1 MKQIKCSQR
10 MLSLL
15 IGSLIA
21 VQSGTAQTAS
31 NDDDELL
38 MFVEVSQP
46 KPAVKS
52 TPKAK
57 AVSADEMAQKLA
69 MRSQSLVSP
78 TPSAQKPPVQAP
90 APRSVPVA
98 SSQTLLASVP
108 AAKSSAPS
116 LVSPAPAATAIVTT
130 PAPIRQAAAPTPVPQ
145 RQLLGEMSR
154 TESNLTS
161 SAGSSELPVFRPATS
176 APQLTTLTQNVEPA
190 LTPEPRLSVARA
202 PQTVVQASPGEL
214 ELRNIFYSAVMT
226 ALQRSPQVRSTQLQ
240 IEAAKEDVSNVKGQ
254 RWPQVDVTSNSRR
267 YEFGKGNRNASDS
280 NMPAFGVN
288 VATNLIDFGQ
298 TSNTIKSKEYTVK
311 AAGYQNTAQMEDLA
325 WQVSNGLVELSKQR
339 LVIEMSKQ
347 YVARMQE
354 LVTMLSG
361 IVSADQGRRSELTQA
376 KGRFLQAQSALDNA
390 VSKARDTEIQL
401 YRLLGETQVPLP
413 PAMQWQ
419 LQPSQLDVLLA
430 QVEKHPTLAKAQA
443 QSQAAFA
450 EADALK
456 SSSLPKV
463 NWVVS
468 KDTGKDYYGREQSWQ
483 TGINVSWGLF
493 RGGSAKAAEQAA
505 VQRASAMREESEE
518 QRNDLEQRVRAADQ
532 DARSMLQRADLYRN
546 LSRESDRIRLD
557 FFDQWY
563 HLGKRT
569 LLDVL
574 SAESDYYNNR
584 VAEVTNRFDGYSSIF
599 RGYASAGQLMNWL
612 KNVPQR

>member
-1 MKQIKCSQR
+1 MKKIKNSHR
-10 MLSLL
+10 LLSLL

-21 VQSGTAQTAS
+21 LQSGTAHTATS
-31 NDDDELL
+31 EDEELL
-38 MFVEVSQP
+38 TFVDVSQP
-46 KPAVKS
+46 KP
-52 TPKAK
+52 TPKVAQSAK
-57 AVSADEMAQKLA
+57 NISADEMAEMLA
-69 MRSQSLVSP
+69 VRTQSK
-78 TPSAQKPPVQAP
+78 SAK
-90 APRSVPVA
+90 VA
-98 SSQTLLASVP
+98 SSSMLPSVVNGSVTGISVPSKTQIFVSKVQEPSHETAKNGAKSNSTLKTPAFSRQVNASASELRSDFLGSTTRRDGKGSNLMSGDLPIFKPAESASVEVMLTEP
-108 AAKSSAPS
+108 TK
-116 LVSPAPAATAIVTT
+116 
-130 PAPIRQAAAPTPVPQ
+130 PI
-145 RQLLGEMSR
+145 
-154 TESNLTS
+154 
-161 SAGSSELPVFRPATS
+161 
-176 APQLTTLTQNVEPA
+176 

-202 PQTVVQASPGEL
+202 PQTVTNASPSEK
-214 ELRNIFYSAVMT
+214 ELRIIFYSAVMS

-240 IEAAKEDVSNVKGQ
+240 IEAAKEDVSNAKGQ

-267 YEFGKGNRNASDS
+267 YEFGGGNRNANDS
-280 NMPAFGVN
+280 NIPALGIN

-298 TSNTIKSKEYTVK
+298 TSNTIKSKELSAQ
-311 AAGYQNTAQMEDLA
+311 AAEFQNTSQIEDLA
-325 WQVSNGLVELSKQR
+325 WQVSNGLVELSKQH
-339 LVIEMSKQ
+339 LIIEMSKQ

-354 LVTMLSG
+354 LVTMLTG
-361 IVSADQGRRSELTQA
+361 IVEVDQGRRSELTQA

-413 PAMQWQ
+413 PAVQWQ
-419 LQPSQLDVLLA
+419 LQPSQLDTLLA
-430 QVEKHPTLAKAQA
+430 SIDKHPTLLKAEA

-468 KDTGKDYYGREQSWQ
+468 KDTGKDYYGREQAWQ

-505 VQRASAMREESEE
+505 VQRASAMREEAEN
-518 QRNDLEQRVRAADQ
+518 QRDDLQQRVRAADQ
-532 DARSMLQRADLYRN
+532 DAHSMLQRADLYRS
-546 LSRESDRIRLD
+546 LTRESDRIRLD

-584 VAEVTNRFDGYSSIF
+584 VGEVTNRFDGYSAIF

-612 KNVPQR
+612 KN